1 MITAGIDIGTRTA
14 KVVILD
20 DDRLVA
26 FSTHPV
32 DDVLSRLS
40 KKRFKS
46 TLKQAGIRQ
55 RQVSRVGATGY
66 GQRQVKFADCRFTAP
81 QCLASAA
88 FFLDTDMRT
97 VMDVGGLITRVVL
110 IDENGGVADYVE
122 NEKCAS
128 GSGRFLEMIA
138 DALELPVE
146 EIGPVSMTST
156 RPLKLSG
163 QCVVFAES
171 EVISH
176 VNADEPAA
184 DILAG
189 LHRAI
194 AERVLSLAGKTG
206 FEPPATV
213 VGGVAKNPGVIH
225 FIKQNLGSEIRPLP
239 LDAQIVSA
247 FGAALLA
254 GRRRGAHQ

>member
-14 KVVILD
+14 KVVVLEND
-20 DDRLVA
+20 QVA
-26 FSTHPV
+26 GFSIHPIN
-32 DDVLSRLS
+32 DVISRLS
-40 KKRFKS
+40 RALFKS
-46 TLKQAGIRQ
+46 TLKQAGIRKKHVHQ
-55 RQVSRVGATGY
+55 VGATGY
-66 GQRQVKFADCRFTAP
+66 GQQQVKFADRRLTTPLCI
-81 QCLASAA
+81 ASALS
-88 FFLDTDMRT
+88 FLDQEIRT
-97 VMDVGGLITRVVL
+97 AIDIGGLITRVVL
-110 IDENGGVADYVE
+110 INENGGVADYIE

-146 EIGPVSMTST
+146 RIGSESLTSD

-206 FEPPATV
+206 FQPPAIV
-213 VGGVAKNPGVIH
+213 IGGVAKNSGVTH
-225 FIKQNLGSEIRPLP
+225 FLEQNLRVEVRKPP
-239 LDAQIVSA
+239 VDPQIVGA
-247 FGAALLA
+247 LGAALLA
-254 GRRRGAHQ
+254 GKNQ

>member
-14 KVVILD
+14 KVVIFD
-20 DDRLVA
+20 DNRVSA
-26 FSTHPV
+26 FSIRPIN
-32 DDVLSRLS
+32 DVLSRLS
-40 KKRFKS
+40 KQVFKS
-46 TLKQAGIRQ
+46 TLKQAGIRR
-55 RQVSRVGATGY
+55 RQVRRIGVTGY
-66 GQRQVKFADCRFTAP
+66 GQRQVKFADRCVTTP
-81 QCLASAA
+81 LCIASAA
-88 FFLDTDMRT
+88 HYLDKTVRT
-97 VMDVGGLITRVVL
+97 VIDVGGLITRVIL
-110 IDENGGVADYVE
+110 INESGTVADSVE

-138 DALELPVE
+138 DALELPIE
-146 EIGPVSMTST
+146 RIGNESLKAL

-194 AERVLSLAGKTG
+194 AQRVSSLAGKTG
-206 FEPPATV
+206 FKPPVAV
-213 VGGVAKNPGVIH
+213 IGGVACNSGVMYYLEKELAAN
-225 FIKQNLGSEIRPLP
+225 IKPLP
-239 LDAQIVSA
+239 VDPQIVGA
-247 FGAALLA
+247 LGAALLA
-254 GRRRGAHQ
+254 RKQ

>member
-1 MITAGIDIGTRTA
+1 MFTAGIDIGTRTA

-20 DDRLVA
+20 DDRVSA
-26 FSTHPV
+26 FSIRPI

-40 KKRFKS
+40 KTVFKS
-46 TLKQAGIRQ
+46 TLKQAGLRRRLVRRI
-55 RQVSRVGATGY
+55 GATGY
-66 GQRQVKFADCRFTAP
+66 GQQQVNFADRYVTIPLCT
-81 QCLASAA
+81 ASAVHH
-88 FFLDTDMRT
+88 LDKSIRT
-97 VMDVGGLITRVVL
+97 VIDIGGLITRIIL
-110 IDENGGVADYVE
+110 LDDRGGGTDYVE

-138 DALELPVE
+138 DALELPLDR
-146 EIGPVSMTST
+146 IGPESLSSL
-156 RPLKLSG
+156 RPLNLSG

-194 AERVLSLAGKTG
+194 ARRVCSLAGKTG
-206 FEPPATV
+206 FQPPVAV
-213 VGGVAKNPGVIH
+213 IGGVAKNTGVNH
-225 FIKQNLGSEIRPLP
+225 FLEQGLGSGIKTLP
-239 LDAQIVSA
+239 IDVQIINA
-247 FGAALLA
+247 LGAALLA
-254 GRRRGAHQ
+254 RKV